1 MPPLGLGGEDAGVG
15 LRFSKFVSGQVLRV
29 HGCPL
34 LFVVGTSVANNNLRR
49 VLVWHNNGWLRQ
61 TVSEAERVVRL

>member
-15 LRFSKFVSGQVLRV
+15 LRFSEFVSGQVLRV

-34 LFVVGTSVANNNLRR
+34 LFVVGTSVANYNLRR